1 MKEFR
6 NYSDKELDELFRE
19 AHDATELSSD
29 FQPEFWDEMEML
41 LPEKKQKKR
50 AGMFWWTSAAIL
62 VVAVG
67 YFISTAEQPIAS
79 KKNKQTLLKTSL
91 KNNILTQDKQ
101 TNNSKG
107 LPTTTRQKQASI
119 GQLVQKRL
127 VNNQL
132 QFPQVDMQVLENI
145 DILNG
150 KPKQITVD
158 PNDVKNNLK
167 NASLPIYTDTFMR
180 LKVIEPGMNTAQLIA
195 SKKYS
200 YSPRFYVQVGAGI
213 GKSYQTDVLNKS
225 NNLRQLAVG
234 AGLIKQMNGMQ
245 LTAGIQLRSEFLS
258 NIQWTEPLTTSSY
271 KLGQAK
277 QIYSFDFPLSIGA
290 VLPRNQQLAFTIT
303 PGIQSF
309 YVGSS
314 SIITNNEETAREQK
328 VETLQ
333 HTKSLTM
340 EMGLSYSYGISST
353 LLLGGQVNVDIIRPF
368 NLNYY
373 TGKQAA
379 YPINGQLYIRKLF

>member
-41 LPEKKQKKR
+41 LPEKKQKKS

-158 PNDVKNNLK
+158 PNDVKNNLT

-258 NIQWTEPLTTSSY
+258 NIQWKEPLTTSSY

-340 EMGLSYSYGISST
+340 EMGLSYSYGICST

>member
-41 LPEKKQKKR
+41 LPEKKQKRR

-67 YFISTAEQPIAS
+67 YFIRTAEQPNTSSQNKQIAL
-79 KKNKQTLLKTSL
+79 KTNLKNK
-91 KNNILTQDKQ
+91 ILTQDKQ
-101 TNNSKG
+101 TNNSKE
-107 LPTTTRQKQASI
+107 LPTTTQQKQASI

-132 QFPQVDMQVLENI
+132 QSPQVDMQVLENV
-145 DILNG
+145 DVPNVE
-150 KPKQITVD
+150 PKQITVD
-158 PNDVKNNLK
+158 LSDVKNNLT
-167 NASLPIYTDTFMR
+167 NPSLPIYTDSFMR
-180 LKVIEPGMNTAQLIA
+180 LKVIEPGMNITQLIA
-195 SKKYS
+195 SKNYS
-200 YSPRFYVQVGAGI
+200 YSPRCYVQVGAGI
-213 GKSYQTDVLNKS
+213 GKSYQTDVLNKT

-234 AGLIKQMNGMQ
+234 AGLIKQVNGMQ

-340 EMGLSYSYGISST
+340 EMGLCYSYAIRRT
-353 LLLGGQVNVDIIRPF
+353 LLLGGQVNVDVIRPF
-368 NLNYY
+368 NTNYY
-373 TGKQAA
+373 AGKQSS
-379 YPINGQLYIRKLF
+379 YPVNGQIFIRKLF

>member
-41 LPEKKQKKR
+41 LPEKKQKKS

-158 PNDVKNNLK
+158 PNDVKNNLT

-234 AGLIKQMNGMQ
+234 AGLIKQVNGMQ

-340 EMGLSYSYGISST
+340 EMGLSYSYGICST

>member
-6 NYSDKELDELFRE
+6 NYSDNELDELFRE

-41 LPEKKQKKR
+41 LPEKKQKRR

-67 YFISTAEQPIAS
+67 YFIRTAEQPNTSSQNKQIDL
-79 KKNKQTLLKTSL
+79 KTNLKNKV
-91 KNNILTQDKQ
+91 LTQDKQ
-101 TNNSKG
+101 TNNSKE
-107 LPTTTRQKQASI
+107 LPTTTQQKKASVS
-119 GQLVQKRL
+119 QLVQKRL

-132 QFPQVDMQVLENI
+132 QSPQVDMQVLENV
-145 DILNG
+145 DVPNVE
-150 KPKQITVD
+150 PKQITID
-158 PNDVKNNLK
+158 PDDVKNNFT
-167 NASLPIYTDTFMR
+167 NVTLPIYTDTFMR
-180 LKVIEPGMNTAQLIA
+180 LKVIEPVMNTAQLIA

-213 GKSYQTDVLNKS
+213 GKSYQKDVFNKS
-225 NNLRQLAVG
+225 NNLRQLAIG
-234 AGLIKQMNGMQ
+234 AGLLKQMNGMQ

-258 NIQWTEPLTTSSY
+258 NIQWTEPLTTNSY

-314 SIITNNEETAREQK
+314 SIITNNEVTAREQK

-340 EMGLSYSYGISST
+340 EMGLCYSYAIRRRF
-353 LLLGGQVNVDIIRPF
+353 LLGGQVNVDVIRPF

-373 TGKQAA
+373 AGKQVAF
-379 YPINGQLYIRKLF
+379 PINGQLYIRKLF

>member
-158 PNDVKNNLK
+158 PNDVKNNLT

-340 EMGLSYSYGISST
+340 EMGLSYSYGICST

>member
-1 MKEFR
+1 
-6 NYSDKELDELFRE
+6 
-19 AHDATELSSD
+19 
-29 FQPEFWDEMEML
+29 MEVL

-158 PNDVKNNLK
+158 PNDVKNNLT

-234 AGLIKQMNGMQ
+234 AGLIKQVNGMQ

>member
-158 PNDVKNNLK
+158 PNDVKNNLT

-234 AGLIKQMNGMQ
+234 AGLIKQVNGMQ

>member
-6 NYSDKELDELFRE
+6 NYSDNELDELFRE

-41 LPEKKQKKR
+41 LPEKKQKRR

-67 YFISTAEQPIAS
+67 YFIRTAEQPNTSSQNKQIDL
-79 KKNKQTLLKTSL
+79 KTNLKNKV
-91 KNNILTQDKQ
+91 LTQDKQ
-101 TNNSKG
+101 TNNSKE
-107 LPTTTRQKQASI
+107 LPTTTQQKKASVS
-119 GQLVQKRL
+119 QLVQKRL

-132 QFPQVDMQVLENI
+132 QSPQVDMQVLENV
-145 DILNG
+145 DVPNVE
-150 KPKQITVD
+150 PKQITID
-158 PNDVKNNLK
+158 PDDVKNNFT
-167 NASLPIYTDTFMR
+167 NVTLPIYTDTFMR
-180 LKVIEPGMNTAQLIA
+180 LKVIEPVMNTAQLIA

-213 GKSYQTDVLNKS
+213 GKSYQKDVFNKS
-225 NNLRQLAVG
+225 NNLRQLAIG
-234 AGLIKQMNGMQ
+234 AGLLKQMNGMQ

-258 NIQWTEPLTTSSY
+258 NIQWTEPLTTNSY

-314 SIITNNEETAREQK
+314 SIITNNEVTAREQK

-340 EMGLSYSYGISST
+340 EMGLCYSYAIRRS
-353 LLLGGQVNVDIIRPF
+353 LLLGGQVNVDVIRPF

-373 TGKQAA
+373 AGKQVAF
-379 YPINGQLYIRKLF
+379 PINGQLYIRKLF

>member
-41 LPEKKQKKR
+41 LPEKKQKKS

-158 PNDVKNNLK
+158 PNDVKNNLT

-340 EMGLSYSYGISST
+340 EMGLSYSYGICST

>member
-290 VLPRNQQLAFTIT
+290 VLPRNQQLAFTII

>member
-158 PNDVKNNLK
+158 PNDVKNNLT

-290 VLPRNQQLAFTIT
+290 VLPRNQQLAFTII

>member
-158 PNDVKNNLK
+158 PNDVKNNLT